1 MSFTKTKYDSCFLN
15 QQQSSNKSI
24 FDYVV
29 DNSKFIN
36 QNECNNYTP
45 PFLTYIPT
53 GISSKNVDVENDL
66 KGMTRPYTRC
76 TDCQYAGQVVD
87 SQSFGNASNNIKP
100 GVPLNVH
107 PNNKQECKHNFN
119 IVPNGYNQRI

>member
-1 MSFTKTKYDSCFLN
+1 MSFTKTKNDSCFFN

-29 DNSKFIN
+29 DDSKYIN
-36 QNECNNYTP
+36 NNECNNYTA

-53 GISSKNVDVENDL
+53 GVSTKNVDIENEL

-76 TDCQYAGQVVD
+76 TNCQYSGQVSD
-87 SQSFGNASNNIKP
+87 TKEQP
-100 GVPLNVH
+100 MNVH
-107 PNNKQECKHNFN
+107 PNNKKECTINYN
-119 IVPNGYNQRI
+119 ILPKGYIQKM

>member
-1 MSFTKTKYDSCFLN
+1 MSFTKTKYDSCFSN

-29 DNSKFIN
+29 DDSKFIN
-36 QNECNNYTP
+36 TNECNNYTA

-53 GISSKNVDVENDL
+53 GVSVKNVDIENDL

-76 TDCQYAGQVVD
+76 TDCQYSGDVVD
-87 SQSFGNASNNIKP
+87 ATNDVLFKTKP
-100 GVPLNVH
+100 MNVH
-107 PNNKQECKHNFN
+107 PNNKKECASKYN
-119 IVPNGYNQRI
+119 ILPNGYIPKVQNI

>member
-53 GISSKNVDVENDL
+53 GVSSKNVDVENDL

-76 TDCQYAGQVVD
+76 TDCQYAG
-87 SQSFGNASNNIKP
+87 NNIKS

-107 PNNKQECKHNFN
+107 PNNKQECKHKFN
-119 IVPNGYNQRI
+119 IIPNGYIQRI